1 MKNVHRPRAMP
12 LSEPAA
18 PSQLMLTTAE
28 REFYD
33 VWFREDCGF
42 EATYATPLSHK
53 RGITYDHYA
62 RMYPFYVETWR
73 TIGEWSDGLP
83 PVPSNPT
90 PPCPWAS
97 KEEFEA
103 RLAELESI
111 ERSTLR

>member
-1 MKNVHRPRAMP
+1 
-12 LSEPAA
+12 
-18 PSQLMLTTAE
+18 MLTTAE

-42 EATYATPLSHK
+42 EANYATPLSQE

-62 RMYPFYVETWR
+62 RMYPYYIEAWR
-73 TIGEWSDGLP
+73 TIGEWPDGFP
-83 PVPSNPT
+83 PVPPNPT

-103 RLAELESI
+103 RLAELAAS
-111 ERSTLR
+111 ERVAVG